1 MSDKQNAHIL
11 QPLFGSYCRT
21 SSFRWLTCPQSG
33 EHILHLEAFVDDPI
47 KKTWTV
53 QLVDSIIENRHSVF
67 KTIHRVETKTVLSAG
82 TFLDVLD
89 QLCTFENDNTQDSA
103 HFQTTLPDRQM
114 LGWRHFKAFAEREGY
129 VFDTQGVAYARPDIN
144 AFPPDA
150 QFSKQDIHSANNNMQ
165 RPADEFH
172 NTGKQSKVPQT
183 HFLLDH
189 FRVAAKKKTIPQVRI
204 ISHMDNFAAHITEMH
219 QKLETYCQTYQN
231 LGKGGLVQEAEQ
243 ALDKAESD
251 LKQIKAYGL
260 NVESFERFTHEC
272 RITCAML
279 HAMGIYDLMVTG
291 KADVATNEA
300 VFQNRLD
307 QALALY
313 KKIDPTTEG
322 QHALEFM
329 ITHAEQLIV
338 PPAIKAFLDGH
349 AKARAEFY
357 GDAPPDQAGTPPPPP
372 PKPPGLFGA

>member
-1 MSDKQNAHIL
+1 MSDKKNAHIL

-21 SSFRWLTCPQSG
+21 SSFRWLTCPQNG
-33 EHILHLEAFVDDPI
+33 EHILHLEAFVDDPV

-53 QLVDSIIENRHSVF
+53 QLVDSIIENKNSVF

-82 TFLDVLD
+82 TFIQALD
-89 QLCTFENDNTQDSA
+89 QLTNFETENTQDNLN
-103 HFQTTLPDRQM
+103 FQITLPDAAM
-114 LGWRHFKAFAEREGY
+114 LDYAHFKKFAEREGF
-129 VFDTQGVAYARPDIN
+129 VFDIQGIAYAKPNIN
-144 AFPPDA
+144 ALPPYA
-150 QFSKQDIHSANNNMQ
+150 QFSMQDIEKAHRHLQ

-172 NTGKQSKVPQT
+172 NTGNQSQIPQT
-183 HFLLDH
+183 HFLLNH
-189 FRVAAKKKTIPQVRI
+189 FRVATTKKTIPQVRI
-204 ISHMDNFAAHITEMH
+204 ISLMDNFAGHITEMH

-231 LGKGGLVQEAEQ
+231 LGKGGLIQEAEQ
-243 ALDKAESD
+243 ALDKAESA

-272 RITCAML
+272 RVTCAML

-313 KKIDPTTEG
+313 KKIDATTEG

-329 ITHAEQLIV
+329 ITHAERLIV
-338 PPAIKAFLDGH
+338 PPAINSFLDGH

-357 GDAPPDQAGTPPPPP
+357 GDARPDQAGTPPTP